1 MGRTVDV
8 PCQLRI
14 PTRGS
19 CRYDSQHR
27 DVVMYP
33 LRRTVMVPDTCPIFF
48 VGAGLMVAP
57 YFLDF

>member
-1 MGRTVDV
+1 M
-8 PCQLRI
+8 

-27 DVVMYP
+27 DAVMYP
-33 LRRTVMVPDTCPIFF
+33 LRRTVMVPDTYPIFF
-48 VGAGLMVAP
+48 VGARLMVAP